1 MQKKHGITLAVF
13 FILYALTF
21 LPNLGIFNSLTWV
34 GPLPLPLFWVLLLNL
49 INTIIVIYV
58 YKKFFRPFALR
69 TEQELLDEKQRRE

>member
-1 MQKKHGITLAVF
+1 MQKKHRNTLAVF

-21 LPNLGIFNSLTWV
+21 LPNFGIFNSLTWI

-69 TEQELLDEKQRRE
+69 TEQELSEEKEGEG